1 MPECFDVAAVR
12 HFRDGGILS
21 ERQSLENADQLF
33 GFAAEC
39 AIKSALVTLPG
50 CVQQGELSKPF
61 RHKHVKELWDLVP
74 LQGLQ
79 RRFPSL
85 LTVLRGLQQP
95 FADWSTDQR
104 YGPDGAI
111 TSEVLDR
118 HREAAKRVLGSVGL
132 TGQRER

>member
-1 MPECFDVAAVR
+1 MPECFDVAALR
-12 HFRDGGILS
+12 HFRDGGLLR
-21 ERQSLENADQLF
+21 ERQSLDNADQLF

-50 CVQQGELSKPF
+50 CLQGGDLAQKYRE
-61 RHKHVKELWDLVP
+61 HVDRLWDLAV

-79 RRFPSL
+79 KRYPGL
-85 LTVLRGLQQP
+85 LVVLRGLQQP
-95 FADWSTDQR
+95 FADWSASQR

-111 TSEVLDR
+111 ATEVLDR

-132 TGQRER
+132 NGQRER